1 MRSFLILLFLI
12 PQLLAFEHF
21 EGRHCHPVDAT
32 PDGRVLLAVNAPE
45 GRLSV
50 FSTPPPPAL
59 PLLIAEIPV
68 GLEPVTVRVRNNHE
82 AWVVNEV
89 SDSISIIDITEGRC
103 TAHLSI
109 GDEPADVIFSGD
121 HAYVSCARENRIA
134 VIDTTSLA
142 IVDSI
147 HLSGNFPRSLALSA
161 DGTRLYAAF
170 LLSGNNTTV
179 LHFRDAPPP
188 PPAAPHLPAPPQV
201 ALIVPDT
208 DPRITYDVIDHDV
221 AEIDLSTRSV
231 TRYHQNLGT
240 NIHALA
246 TSADGTLWAAATE
259 ARNLIRF
266 EPELNGIFQESRVAR
281 IQGNQTTLQ
290 DLNPHAITREIPAPQ
305 KDLSLAQPM
314 AILADASGA
323 WLAAFGS
330 DRIARLD
337 SSGNITHRI
346 DLRTTFPDTVRGPR
360 GITPIHGT
368 DRLAV
373 FNKLSHSLTIIDA
386 SGPSVSGEIPVS
398 SHLPLSNRSIQGRG
412 FFYDSRRSGN
422 GTVSC
427 GSCHFDADI
436 DGVAWDLGD
445 PAGEMITK
453 TGYGLSIGEPWPV
466 DRVMHP
472 MKGPMVTQ
480 PLRGIRNAAPFHWRG
495 DKSTIHEF
503 NSSFEKLQGG
513 EQLATDDMAKLVEY
527 LESLRNHPN
536 PFRLSD
542 NSLPATLK
550 GGNPATGRIRF
561 QQLQVCSKCHAGESG
576 TNHVLDDFAA
586 VLTRQPVKN
595 ATLAHVYKKLHF
607 TPEHPTSL
615 SGFGFNHDGSGFD
628 LPRGHEYPQDR
639 FHLFPNAEADVLA
652 FILCTDTGTKPAVG
666 RSAPAPSETL
676 HNQAAA
682 GACDV
687 VAHAMIDGSPRS
699 MLYDPPSN
707 SYRTDRSGEP
717 PLTPAQLIQA
727 ASSLQ
732 IFAVAPGTGL
742 RLSIDR
748 NGDGILNSDTPPP
761 GLILGDDLKPAAI
774 PASAD
779 WYIESSSDL
788 QNWEIDPAESTT
800 GPARYFRLRRTW

>member
-32 PDGRVLLAVNAPE
+32 PDGRLLLAVNAPE

-142 IVDSI
+142 IIDSI
-147 HLSGNFPRSLALSA
+147 PLSGNFPRSLALSA
-161 DGTRLYAAF
+161 DGTRVYAAF

-221 AEIDLSTRSV
+221 AEIDLSTRNV

-346 DLRTTFPDTVRGPR
+346 DLRTTFPDTVRGP
-360 GITPIHGT
+360 G
-368 DRLAV
+368 
-373 FNKLSHSLTIIDA
+373 A
-386 SGPSVSGEIPVS
+386 SP
-398 SHLPLSNRSIQGRG
+398 
-412 FFYDSRRSGN
+412 
-422 GTVSC
+422 
-427 GSCHFDADI
+427 
-436 DGVAWDLGD
+436 
-445 PAGEMITK
+445 
-453 TGYGLSIGEPWPV
+453 
-466 DRVMHP
+466 
-472 MKGPMVTQ
+472 
-480 PLRGIRNAAPFHWRG
+480 PFTAR
-495 DKSTIHEF
+495 T
-503 NSSFEKLQGG
+503 
-513 EQLATDDMAKLVEY
+513 A
-527 LESLRNHPN
+527 
-536 PFRLSD
+536 
-542 NSLPATLK
+542 
-550 GGNPATGRIRF
+550 
-561 QQLQVCSKCHAGESG
+561 
-576 TNHVLDDFAA
+576 
-586 VLTRQPVKN
+586 
-595 ATLAHVYKKLHF
+595 
-607 TPEHPTSL
+607 SL
-615 SGFGFNHDGSGFD
+615 SSTSS
-628 LPRGHEYPQDR
+628 PTASPSSM
-639 FHLFPNAEADVLA
+639 P
-652 FILCTDTGTKPAVG
+652 
-666 RSAPAPSETL
+666 PAP
-676 HNQAAA
+676 
-682 GACDV
+682 
-687 VAHAMIDGSPRS
+687 R
-699 MLYDPPSN
+699 
-707 SYRTDRSGEP
+707 
-717 PLTPAQLIQA
+717 
-727 ASSLQ
+727 
-732 IFAVAPGTGL
+732 
-742 RLSIDR
+742 
-748 NGDGILNSDTPPP
+748 
-761 GLILGDDLKPAAI
+761 
-774 PASAD
+774 
-779 WYIESSSDL
+779 
-788 QNWEIDPAESTT
+788 
-800 GPARYFRLRRTW
+800 